1 MATTRIEGEIQSLA
15 DVTTA
20 NADFITSAQKWVVS
34 SIPKNYMWAFVSKST
49 EATANPVSL
58 PSTVV
63 TDSIIGLVRNGFN
76 CAEIEQKYRGMVES
90 EDTDSLYYPTAN
102 HPKYIKNIGGEYAVY
117 PVPTATK
124 KAYVLYVDYLKID
137 DDSDLRNAVI
147 FYCASKELNV
157 KAQTKY
163 IDWTEIALPPVI
175 VAPDFGD
182 DLTIDVAPPVV
193 PVIDKTLLDTSEWVA
208 PLYVSPSL
216 QLADFPSI
224 TWNFPTSPVAPSIA
238 SNSVADWDS
247 ATPTFT
253 PPSFPSLDFTGM
265 DTEISNEDPEMLQ
278 ARNQKIQ
285 AQLSEYGQKMATQQ
299 AKFNEEQAIFQAT
312 VQTFTQ
318 EASMLEAHEQRKLSK
333 FQAEL
338 QKYQADL
345 NSVITENQARIT
357 AWSNEA
363 STRVQNF
370 QAQNQSALN
379 DFNAK
384 NVEFQSKVNKAT
396 QNAQYEQQEQQVLM
410 QKYQAELGKYQQDVN
425 REVTKFQQNLGK
437 KVQEY
442 SQKLSR
448 FNAELTRQQ
457 AIVGQKREEANINLQ
472 QFDRYDKEAQK
483 YYTWAN
489 GELQKFISNNE
500 RTTSRALT
508 QQALNQK

>member
-193 PVIDKTLLDTSEWVA
+193 PVIDKTILDTSVG
-208 PLYVSPSL
+208 LH
-216 QLADFPSI
+216 
-224 TWNFPTSPVAPSIA
+224 
-238 SNSVADWDS
+238 
-247 ATPTFT
+247 
-253 PPSFPSLDFTGM
+253 
-265 DTEISNEDPEMLQ
+265 
-278 ARNQKIQ
+278 
-285 AQLSEYGQKMATQQ
+285 LSMSHLVC
-299 AKFNEEQAIFQAT
+299 N
-312 VQTFTQ
+312 
-318 EASMLEAHEQRKLSK
+318 
-333 FQAEL
+333 
-338 QKYQADL
+338 
-345 NSVITENQARIT
+345 
-357 AWSNEA
+357 
-363 STRVQNF
+363 
-370 QAQNQSALN
+370 
-379 DFNAK
+379 
-384 NVEFQSKVNKAT
+384 
-396 QNAQYEQQEQQVLM
+396 
-410 QKYQAELGKYQQDVN
+410 
-425 REVTKFQQNLGK
+425 
-437 KVQEY
+437 
-442 SQKLSR
+442 
-448 FNAELTRQQ
+448 
-457 AIVGQKREEANINLQ
+457 
-472 QFDRYDKEAQK
+472 
-483 YYTWAN
+483 
-489 GELQKFISNNE
+489 
-500 RTTSRALT
+500 
-508 QQALNQK
+508 